1 MRVLNPCVRGCPK
14 IIWGSCVLSDGDL
27 VDRLPE
33 VSFSHLDAEAQHSCR
48 LDLDRF
54 HVGHVHRDVER
65 QLVDVLADV
74 SRGFL
79 KFHV

>member
-1 MRVLNPCVRGCPK
+1 MPGCPK
-14 IIWGSCVLSDGDL
+14 IVGRGCVLSDGDL

-33 VSFSHLDAEAQHSCR
+33 VSFPHLDAEAEQSRR

-65 QLVDVLADV
+65 QLVDVFADV

-79 KFHV
+79 KFHMEVREGKS

>member
-1 MRVLNPCVRGCPK
+1 MPGCPK
-14 IIWGSCVLSDGDL
+14 IVGRSSVLPDGDL

-65 QLVDVLADV
+65 QLVDVFADV